1 VIIRKKD
8 NYDGAQPSANAM
20 MCYNL
25 LYLANMFDLPV
36 WQLQAQNMLSAMQ
49 KRMLQYPSSFS
60 VWAQA
65 YAILVF
71 GFTELISIGNK
82 ARNAIMELQA
92 TFLPYKMLLI
102 SDVYDPSLPLVKGK
116 QLYEN
121 QYFICHKGTCSV
133 PFTNL
138 NDFLTT
144 IKQTKF

>member
-1 VIIRKKD
+1 
-8 NYDGAQPSANAM
+8 M

-25 LYLANMFDLPV
+25 LYLANMFDMSH
-36 WQLQAQNMLSAMQ
+36 WNAQAQKMLESMQ

-71 GFTELISIGNK
+71 GFTELISIGKN
-82 ARNAIMELQA
+82 ARNGIMELHA
-92 TFLPYKMLLI
+92 TYLPYKMLLI
-102 SDVYDPSLPLVKGK
+102 SDAYDPSLSLVKGK

-121 QYFICHKGTCSV
+121 QYFICHKGTCSI
-133 PFTNL
+133 PYKNH

-144 IKQTKF
+144 IKQTKY